1 MLVTER
7 ATIAVEVVGVMRVVE
22 VEVEVVGPVEAVEVG
37 VVGVL

>member
-7 ATIAVEVVGVMRVVE
+7 ATIAVEVVGAMRVVE